1 MDQLFG
7 ALIESEAEPT
17 ITLKELDKK
26 ALFADLHT
34 QPVQAVSESLN
45 DTREL
50 NPDVVDKS
58 QAGSQ
63 KDRLT
68 GDELSNFLSKSIQK
82 DMGKDIASDIDLV
95 AGMFK
100 PPKNMMRERQRE
112 QQEADSFLTKFVAS
126 LKRLIGR

>member
-17 ITLKELDKK
+17 ITLKELYKK

-58 QAGSQ
+58 QAGNQ